1 MLAAVKKI
9 QLCDYRTGTLYYCT
23 TTTSSDYRKTSTA
36 LLKNDMFEKVEKVHI
51 IKSQM
56 VYKIL
61 TFQVGNFRDVF
72 GFCEVSPPMASR
84 LKDCC
89 G

>member
-1 MLAAVKKI
+1 MSGSFDSRSKYSNEPIEEFDAILESAQEGQV
-9 QLCDYRTGTLYYCT
+9 
-23 TTTSSDYRKTSTA
+23 
-36 LLKNDMFEKVEKVHI
+36 FEKVEKVHI

-72 GFCEVSPPMASR
+72 GFGEVSPPMASR